1 MMDFFV
7 LGWFCGF
14 STGTIMGWDAA
25 FQECY
30 NLSPQEPKLTPS
42 LWLWEEAAGSTQH
55 QGDPVLCCLGLSAAR
70 LVMGLLPQPA
80 AESLVCATLAKLM
93 WNVDPAKS
101 VRLGQ

>member
-1 MMDFFV
+1 MALYILLVLFILSLKLMMDFFV

-42 LWLWEEAAGSTQH
+42 LWL
-55 QGDPVLCCLGLSAAR
+55 
-70 LVMGLLPQPA
+70 
-80 AESLVCATLAKLM
+80 
-93 WNVDPAKS
+93 
-101 VRLGQ
+101 